1 MRSLRAAFAGLL
13 LAVLCGGDA
22 SAQSQPKDPIPY
34 EVYNRRYE
42 PARPRPKAPPRPKA
56 TARSATKAAPELR
69 PALTA
74 GLAPITPA
82 APQPPGARL
91 PAGAPLP
98 PAELEAFVDGVV
110 REAMARDHIAGVTVS
125 VVQGGQVVLKKG
137 YGFADIKSGRR
148 VDPDRTLFRIA
159 SISKTF
165 TWIAL
170 MKEVEA
176 GRIRLDRPINLYL
189 PERVQVRDQGFERP
203 VLVRHLMDHSAGFED
218 RALGQLFE
226 RDFNRVRP
234 LEVYL
239 RQERP
244 DRVRNP
250 GVLSSYSNYG
260 VGLAGEAVSYVSG
273 QPYETYVAHQILQPL
288 ALTNTTFLEPHPP
301 KAGLA
306 PPMPPALAAQLATP
320 YRWTGAGFEARDFEH
335 VMHAAPAGGASS
347 TAGDMA
353 RYMQLL
359 LNGGTMEGVAIY
371 GPRTAAAFNT
381 PIDPMPPGINGWP
394 HGMIATTLPGG
405 FRGFGHD
412 GATLSF
418 MSKMVVVPQLNLGV
432 FISTNTESG
441 GNLSQLLPFRIA
453 ERFYAAPRPP
463 AAGSAALRSAAE
475 AFEGTYLT
483 TRRAYSGLE
492 GFVMRVSGQEQVS
505 VTRDGVMLIAGF
517 DGAPSRWILD
527 GPAERGLFRSAE
539 TGEALTFAMRDGRA
553 REFRPATNGAVFQ
566 RVGVL
571 DRTGTI
577 ALIGLAALVAAAA
590 TLVGA
595 ALRVFRETRQGA
607 AQRRASILQ
616 TIQAALWIIAAVG
629 LMVFVA
635 GAADRAKVVYEWPS
649 SWLIIASACALV
661 ASLLNVLTLILTP
674 LIWRG
679 GRRVESWSPVRKL
692 AFTFTVLIYGALG
705 LLLLR
710 WGALFPWSA

>member
-1 MRSLRAAFAGLL
+1 MRFLRAVFAGLL
-13 LAVLCGGDA
+13 LAALGVGDLA
-22 SAQSQPKDPIPY
+22 AQAPPSKPIPY
-34 EVYNRRYE
+34 EVYNRRYQ
-42 PARPRPKAPPRPKA
+42 PARPRPKAAPRPAA
-56 TARSATKAAPELR
+56 TPDAALR
-69 PALTA
+69 PAQSP
-74 GLAPITPA
+74 GLAPVTPA
-82 APQPPGARL
+82 PPQPPGARL
-91 PAGAPLP
+91 PPGAPIP
-98 PAELEAFVDGVV
+98 PVELEAFVDGVV

-137 YGFADIKSGRR
+137 YGFADMKTGRR

-189 PERVQVRDQGFERP
+189 PERVQVRDQGYDRP

-226 RDFNRVRP
+226 QDFDRVRP
-234 LEVYL
+234 LELYL

-244 DRVRNP
+244 DRVRPP

-260 VGLAGEAVSYVSG
+260 VGLAGEAVAYVSG
-273 QPYETYVAHQILQPL
+273 QPYETYVARSILQPL
-288 ALTNTTFLEPHPP
+288 ALTSTTFLEPHPA
-301 KAGLA
+301 KAGLP
-306 PPMPPALAAQLATP
+306 PPMPPALAARLATP
-320 YRWTGAGFEARDFEH
+320 YRWTPAGFQARRFEH
-335 VMHAAPAGGASS
+335 VMHAAPAGGAST

-359 LNGGTMEGVAIY
+359 LNGGTIDGVAIY

-381 PIDPMPPGINGWP
+381 PIDPMPTGVNGWA
-394 HGMIATTLPGG
+394 HGMIETTLPGG

-412 GATLSF
+412 GATISF
-418 MSKMVVVPQLNLGV
+418 MSKMVVSPQLGLGV
-432 FISTNTESG
+432 FVSTNTESG
-441 GNLSQLLPFRIA
+441 GRLAHLLPFRIV

-463 AAGSAALRSAAE
+463 AAGSPALKAAAE

-492 GFVMRVSGQEQVS
+492 GFVMRIAGQEQVS
-505 VTRDGVMLIAGF
+505 VTRDGVLLTQGF
-517 DGAPSRWILD
+517 DGSSERFVLD
-527 GPAERGLFRSAE
+527 GPVEGGLFRSAE
-539 TGEALTFAMRDGRA
+539 TGEAMTFAMRNGRA
-553 REFRPATNGAVFQ
+553 REFRPAQNAAVFQ
-566 RVGVL
+566 RVGPL
-571 DRTGTI
+571 DQTRTL
-577 ALIGLAALVAAAA
+577 ALLGLVALVAAAA

-595 ALRVFRETRQGA
+595 ALRIFRETRQGL
-607 AQRRASILQ
+607 AQRRASLLQ
-616 TIQAALWIIAAVG
+616 TIQAALWIIAGVSLAVY
-629 LMVFVA
+629 VA
-635 GAADRAKVVYEWPS
+635 GAADRAKAIYDWPS

-661 ASLLNVLTLILTP
+661 ASILNILTLVLTP
-674 LIWRG
+674 LIWQG
-679 GRRVESWSPVRKL
+679 GRRVESWSGLRKF
-692 AFTFTVLIYGALG
+692 AYTFTVLIYGALG